1 MRKTLKLLW
10 CIVPFLLMNLFQVI
24 VVVAVMV
31 IIMITMITNNQTSMG
46 LESSYIEKALLEYNQ
61 EITTWG
67 LFLFQAL
74 GSVLA
79 ASIFLRM
86 SKSNERMK
94 QLTKLDP
101 RYWTRISVFLV
112 MIIFFSQ
119 MISYAI
125 VDLFEVSLQ
134 SAYQSYIQLLE
145 NSGLSNPNIVIIVAV
160 VLFAPICEELVFRGI
175 TLELAG
181 RGTNQFWLMNT
192 IQAFFFGLS
201 HMNLVQSTY
210 AFVLGLMLGV
220 IRKKTDSI
228 IIPIIVHILFN
239 LCGVLL
245 PKQFEGLLENNIA
258 KIVIYTCSCLITLAV
273 LVVLPQKN
281 VDSQIDVE

>member
-1 MRKTLKLLW
+1 MKLLW

-31 IIMITMITNNQTSMG
+31 FIMITMITNNQTSMG

-101 RYWTRISVFLV
+101 RYWTRISVFLL
-112 MIIFFSQ
+112 MIILFSQ

-245 PKQFEGLLENNIA
+245 PEQFEGLLENNIA

>member
-1 MRKTLKLLW
+1 MKLLW

-101 RYWTRISVFLV
+101 RYWTRISVFLL
-112 MIIFFSQ
+112 MIILFSQ

>member
-1 MRKTLKLLW
+1 MKLLW

-101 RYWTRISVFLV
+101 RYWTRISVFLL
-112 MIIFFSQ
+112 MIILFSQ

-245 PKQFEGLLENNIA
+245 PEQFEGLLENNIA

>member
-79 ASIFLRM
+79 AGIFLRM

-101 RYWTRISVFLV
+101 RYWTRISVFLL
-112 MIIFFSQ
+112 MIILFSQ

-245 PKQFEGLLENNIA
+245 PEQFEGLLENNIA

>member
-31 IIMITMITNNQTSMG
+31 IIVITMITNNQTSMG

-86 SKSNERMK
+86 SKSNKRMK

-101 RYWTRISVFLV
+101 RYWTRISVFLL
-112 MIIFFSQ
+112 MIILFSQ

>member
-101 RYWTRISVFLV
+101 RYWTRISVFLL
-112 MIIFFSQ
+112 MIILFSQ

-245 PKQFEGLLENNIA
+245 PEQFEGLLENNIA

>member
-79 ASIFLRM
+79 AGIFLRM

-101 RYWTRISVFLV
+101 RYWTRISVFLL
-112 MIIFFSQ
+112 MIILFSQ

>member
-31 IIMITMITNNQTSMG
+31 IIVITMITNNQTSMG

-86 SKSNERMK
+86 SKSNKRMK

-101 RYWTRISVFLV
+101 RYWTRISVFLL
-112 MIIFFSQ
+112 MIILFSQ

-245 PKQFEGLLENNIA
+245 PEQFEGLLENNIA

>member
-31 IIMITMITNNQTSMG
+31 IVMITMITNNQTSMG

-101 RYWTRISVFLV
+101 RYWTRISVFLL
-112 MIIFFSQ
+112 MIILFSQ

>member
-101 RYWTRISVFLV
+101 RYWTRISVFLL
-112 MIIFFSQ
+112 MIILFSQ

>member
-67 LFLFQAL
+67 LFLFQVL